1 MALPT
6 DPRWG
11 PTRSRLRPSPA
22 RPPSRRSWASACR
35 RHGPRT
41 PIARPRHGPRTPS
54 ACRAPRSED
63 AHRAPAPRSAEADR
77 EVSAD
82 ASTPARATP
91 PGGRHGVERDR
102 RQESGEALG
111 SATPL
116 DRIGGA
122 ADPSPG
128 RDDAVSATAAGRDEV
143 MSVATATPPA
153 VPVSPTGSTEPPPPA
168 PADPPPAPAD
178 PPPAPADRP
187 PAPAGTADRV
197 RRRQPSLRPPANEPA
212 VTAPAAA
219 PEVTISIG
227 HIDVRAAP
235 PPAPARSRPAF
246 RPRVSL
252 DEFLTAP
259 QDRRP

>member
-1 MALPT
+1 MRTRAPLSSAQPATRPFFAPGDPGLALGVADRPEVAA
-6 DPRWG
+6 DAFPAS
-11 PTRSRLRPSPA
+11 PTRGPA
-22 RPPSRRSWASACR
+22 TRPPLT
-35 RHGPRT
+35 GQ
-41 PIARPRHGPRTPS
+41 
-54 ACRAPRSED
+54 
-63 AHRAPAPRSAEADR
+63 RAPAPRPEDADR

-91 PGGRHGVERDR
+91 PGGRHGAERDR
-102 RQESGEALG
+102 RQESGEAPG

-116 DRIGGA
+116 DRIGA
-122 ADPSPG
+122 AAAASPG

-153 VPVSPTGSTEPPPPA
+153 VSVSPTGSTEHPPPA
-168 PADPPPAPAD
+168 PADPPPS
-178 PPPAPADRP
+178 PADRP
-187 PAPAGTADRV
+187 PAPAGTAGRV
-197 RRRQPSLRPPANEPA
+197 RRRQQLLPPPANEPA
-212 VTAPAAA
+212 VAAPAAA

-252 DEFLTAP
+252 NEFLAAP